1 MMINPLHDAETV
13 RQQKNLT
20 ESQRKNTLSTREG
33 VLVNNCV
40 KDKDCSL
47 SETKDTFM
55 IADNVPL
62 PRGLYQDN
70 KIVDK
75 KLLPLSSIALGVMSS
90 VALLTA
96 FINRSAKASVGLA
109 KEKWLPSVTR
119 NVQLSKE
126 TYQVIYQMVQ
136 NPNRKTFIA
145 GAGVLALSAMA
156 FMGKTFFDGFKDV
169 WVKRKESD
177 IQKNLQENL
186 VSVETESF
194 SGKMQIIRSMLSKY
208 SADFEKYIKSD
219 NEKILPNFGKNK
231 YLNPNFTS
239 DEKIQKN
246 KSKSIVGNVILGLA
260 TITGI
265 DASIYEA
272 AAVDGASKTQCIF
285 KVTLPMLKN
294 TIIMLTIMSV
304 GKIFNG
310 DFGMIY
316 AMVGSNSILYPT
328 TDVIDTYLFR
338 QLLENPSMG
347 QTAAVGLIQ
356 SILGFGFVVLCN
368 KVANKWSPES
378 ALF

>member
-1 MMINPLHDAETV
+1 MKTLSAKTNVKEKRSVNRSLKPTLLQDIKRNPWLYLLCLPAILFFVLFAYIPMAGLYIAFVDYRPLQGIWGSAFVGLENFKAFFATNNWITV
-13 RQQKNLT
+13 T
-20 ESQRKNTLSTREG
+20 GNTLFLN
-33 VLVNNCV
+33 VL
-40 KDKDCSL
+40 
-47 SETKDTFM
+47 F
-55 IADNVPL
+55 IAATT
-62 PRGLYQDN
+62 
-70 KIVDK
+70 IT
-75 KLLPLSSIALGVMSS
+75 S
-90 VALLTA
+90 VAIA
-96 FINRSAKASVGLA
+96 IMLA
-109 KEKWLPSVTR
+109 EISNK
-119 NVQLSKE
+119 
-126 TYQVIYQMVQ
+126 
-136 NPNRKTFIA
+136 
-145 GAGVLALSAMA
+145 
-156 FMGKTFFDGFKDV
+156 
-169 WVKRKESD
+169 WVKKITQS
-177 IQKNLQENL
+177 IVILPHFMSWTI
-186 VSVETESF
+186 V
-194 SGKMQIIRSMLSKY
+194 SMLSVAIP
-208 SADFEKYIKSD
+208 SVWPA
-219 NEKILPNFGKNK
+219 ILVILKVWQGAGFG
-231 YLNPNFTS
+231 
-239 DEKIQKN
+239 
-246 KSKSIVGNVILGLA
+246 SIVYLA

>member
-1 MMINPLHDAETV
+1 MKTLSAKTNVKEKRSVNRSLKPTLLQDIKRNPWLYLLCLPAILFFVLFAYIPMAGLYIAFVDYRPLQGIWGSTFVGLENFKAFFATNNWITV
-13 RQQKNLT
+13 T
-20 ESQRKNTLSTREG
+20 GNTLFLN
-33 VLVNNCV
+33 VL
-40 KDKDCSL
+40 
-47 SETKDTFM
+47 F
-55 IADNVPL
+55 IAATT
-62 PRGLYQDN
+62 
-70 KIVDK
+70 IT
-75 KLLPLSSIALGVMSS
+75 S
-90 VALLTA
+90 VAIA
-96 FINRSAKASVGLA
+96 IMLA
-109 KEKWLPSVTR
+109 EISNK
-119 NVQLSKE
+119 
-126 TYQVIYQMVQ
+126 
-136 NPNRKTFIA
+136 
-145 GAGVLALSAMA
+145 
-156 FMGKTFFDGFKDV
+156 
-169 WVKRKESD
+169 WVKKITQS
-177 IQKNLQENL
+177 IVILPHFMSWTI
-186 VSVETESF
+186 V
-194 SGKMQIIRSMLSKY
+194 SMLSVAIL
-208 SADFEKYIKSD
+208 SANGVVNQLITMVGGKTIEFYNTPSVWPV
-219 NEKILPNFGKNK
+219 ILVILKVWQGAGFG
-231 YLNPNFTS
+231 
-239 DEKIQKN
+239 
-246 KSKSIVGNVILGLA
+246 SIVYLA

>member
-1 MMINPLHDAETV
+1 MKTLSAKTNVKEKRSVNRSFNPTLLQDIKRKPWLYLLCLPAILFFVLFAYIPMAGLYIAFVDYRPLQGIWGSAFVGLENFKAFFATNNWITV
-13 RQQKNLT
+13 T
-20 ESQRKNTLSTREG
+20 GNTLFLN
-33 VLVNNCV
+33 VL
-40 KDKDCSL
+40 
-47 SETKDTFM
+47 F
-55 IADNVPL
+55 IAATT
-62 PRGLYQDN
+62 
-70 KIVDK
+70 IT
-75 KLLPLSSIALGVMSS
+75 S
-90 VALLTA
+90 VAIA
-96 FINRSAKASVGLA
+96 IMLA
-109 KEKWLPSVTR
+109 EISNK
-119 NVQLSKE
+119 
-126 TYQVIYQMVQ
+126 
-136 NPNRKTFIA
+136 
-145 GAGVLALSAMA
+145 
-156 FMGKTFFDGFKDV
+156 
-169 WVKRKESD
+169 WVKKITQS
-177 IQKNLQENL
+177 IVILPHFMSWTI
-186 VSVETESF
+186 V
-194 SGKMQIIRSMLSKY
+194 SMLSVAIL
-208 SADFEKYIKSD
+208 SANGVVNQLITMVGGKTIEFYNTPSVWPA
-219 NEKILPNFGKNK
+219 ILVILKVWQGAGFG
-231 YLNPNFTS
+231 
-239 DEKIQKN
+239 
-246 KSKSIVGNVILGLA
+246 SIVYLA

>member
-1 MMINPLHDAETV
+1 MKTLSAKTNVKEKRSVNRSLKPTLLQDIKRNPWLYLLCLPAILFFVLFAYIPMAGLYIAFVDYRPLQGIWGSAFVGLENFKAFFATNNWITV
-13 RQQKNLT
+13 T
-20 ESQRKNTLSTREG
+20 GNTLFLN
-33 VLVNNCV
+33 VL
-40 KDKDCSL
+40 
-47 SETKDTFM
+47 F
-55 IADNVPL
+55 IAATT
-62 PRGLYQDN
+62 
-70 KIVDK
+70 IT
-75 KLLPLSSIALGVMSS
+75 S
-90 VALLTA
+90 VAIA
-96 FINRSAKASVGLA
+96 I
-109 KEKWLPSVTR
+109 LPH
-119 NVQLSKE
+119 
-126 TYQVIYQMVQ
+126 
-136 NPNRKTFIA
+136 
-145 GAGVLALSAMA
+145 
-156 FMGKTFFDGFKDV
+156 FMSWTIV
-169 WVKRKESD
+169 
-177 IQKNLQENL
+177 
-186 VSVETESF
+186 
-194 SGKMQIIRSMLSKY
+194 SMLSVAIL
-208 SADFEKYIKSD
+208 SANGVVNQLITMIGGKTIEFYNTPSVWPA
-219 NEKILPNFGKNK
+219 ILVILKVWQGAGFG
-231 YLNPNFTS
+231 
-239 DEKIQKN
+239 
-246 KSKSIVGNVILGLA
+246 SIVYLA